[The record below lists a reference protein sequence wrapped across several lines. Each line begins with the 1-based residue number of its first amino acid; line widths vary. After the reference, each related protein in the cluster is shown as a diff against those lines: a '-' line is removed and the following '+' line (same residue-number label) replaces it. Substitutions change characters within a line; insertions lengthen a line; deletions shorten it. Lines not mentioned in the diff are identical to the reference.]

1 MINVHPFLI
10 FVFFHFQAL
19 EKMQESDSC
28 VFSTKDASLNPSKNR
43 YRDVLPCNYLPLRL
57 FLYLKLKFDRFK
69 INLLLNKQRF
79 SYTETI
85 ARIRTN
91 DVSVSS

>member
-1 MINVHPFLI
+1 
-10 FVFFHFQAL
+10 
-19 EKMQESDSC
+19 MQESDSC

-69 INLLLNKQRF
+69 VNLLLNKQGF

-85 ARIRTN
+85 ARIRAN
-91 DVSVSS
+91 EASVSS